1 MTFFEKW
8 KMRCPIIR
16 FIERLRMRKI
26 KVKVNKIKIK

>member
-16 FIERLRMRKI
+16 FIERLRMKRI
-26 KVKVNKIKIK
+26 KVKVNKIEIK

>member
-16 FIERLRMRKI
+16 FIEKLRMRKV
-26 KVKVNKIKIK
+26 KVKVKKVNLK